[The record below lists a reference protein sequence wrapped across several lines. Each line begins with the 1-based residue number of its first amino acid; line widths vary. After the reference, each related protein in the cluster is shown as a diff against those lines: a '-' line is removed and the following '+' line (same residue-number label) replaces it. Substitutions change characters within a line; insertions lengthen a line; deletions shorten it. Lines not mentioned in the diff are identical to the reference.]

1 MRFPPIAYL
10 LNSLLTHMNYI
21 RECPLV
27 TTEQPAL
34 QLLVSV
40 FQNVCT
46 FLVQKAAEVR
56 SVGDKYLGGT
66 RSKKTAT
73 KAAADD
79 KKADHMDAL
88 YAQALAQELLPHLLL
103 CFESIFNVNPTRRD
117 ARLKA
122 VKAKELRRSSSHA
135 QHPVAPVSLANP
147 SGTRL
152 VCLVQS
158 LYDAQDLFDSDGVG
172 RLETVWS
179 VLEKGGL
186 LGTEVMQRQAPVTH
200 AHAPAPAPVVPTA
213 VSAPVRAPE
222 AAPSLPEDAENQ
234 IDDSADIFPP
244 REALERDEDLED

>member
-40 FQNVCT
+40 FRNICA

-56 SVGDKYLGGT
+56 NVGDKYLGGT
-66 RSKKTAT
+66 RGKKVPAKST
-73 KAAADD
+73 ADD
-79 KKADHMDAL
+79 KTADHMDAL

-103 CFESIFNVNPTRRD
+103 CFESIFNVNATRRD

-135 QHPVAPVSLANP
+135 QHPAAPISLANP
-147 SGTRL
+147 SGARL

-158 LYDAQDLFDSDGVG
+158 LYDAQDLFDTEGVG
-172 RLETVWS
+172 RLEAVWS

-186 LGTEVMQRQAPVTH
+186 LGTEVMQRQAPVTY
-200 AHAPAPAPVVPTA
+200 APTPAPVPVPASVPVPVPPVTLTA
-213 VSAPVRAPE
+213 EVDPPADKDDLT
-222 AAPSLPEDAENQ
+222 PSSET
-234 IDDSADIFPP
+234 
-244 REALERDEDLED
+244 LEKDEDLED